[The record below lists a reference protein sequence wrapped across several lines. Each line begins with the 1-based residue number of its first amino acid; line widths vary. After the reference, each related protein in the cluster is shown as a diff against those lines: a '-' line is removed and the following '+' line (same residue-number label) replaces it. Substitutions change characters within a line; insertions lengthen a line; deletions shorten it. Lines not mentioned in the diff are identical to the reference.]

1 MTDKHQE
8 QGTVHSV
15 EPNRLSTWSAPPSWL
30 RLPPTAEHLP
40 PPIQTT
46 DQLLPMELLAWE
58 DFERLCLRLL
68 EMEAEAVH
76 VSGIEQDETET
87 LPSIGLYG
95 RRGQAQ
101 FGIDVYARDRLVLGK
116 PLPLRR
122 YVCLQSRRT
131 ESISKVR
138 LNNSVVEFLNGRWA
152 DVSRKFIYAT
162 SASTIST
169 EIVDEIERL
178 VAQLVPQ
185 SIEFEVWGR
194 ESISDRLKNYP
205 KLVDDFF
212 GREWVKAFCGD
223 TVAETL
229 GTRLDAQ
236 QVAALRRELARIYT
250 ASFRVADSGL
260 IAFRFS
266 QARPVELLDR
276 FVTPD
281 LISTTPQT
289 ASLPQPVGN
298 LDELNL
304 EDQDLRT
311 VVEEAAERNW
321 SRLDESAWFL
331 RNLARRHRRVEDA
344 QVTDRRSADQ
354 WIGTEPLQV
363 IVGDPGT
370 GKSTLLRYLVLDLL
384 SEEPKW
390 RAVAERWG
398 QCLPVWL
405 PFHFFTQRVVGKT
418 GAPAS
423 VGEALKAW
431 LDQNDAG
438 QIWPLVQTALEDQ
451 RLLLV
456 VDGLDEWVNDQAGQ
470 YAVAALETFAAVR
483 SIPLVVSARPY
494 GLARLPLSA
503 GWAYKRIGPL
513 TSHQQRRLAQHYFRA
528 VLDSE
533 DRPLLPE
540 VIERSVDDFLSKVRD
555 APGLR
560 AISGTP
566 LFLVLLVG
574 LHLSNVATLP
584 VERFDVYDQAVKLLI
599 ADHPAKRR
607 VAASVTAPRQ
617 KLSDSQLRVIL
628 ARVAFVSQDRGDIS
642 TFQEEVLREDFLQA
656 LSDPTYLSMEPA
668 AAADTADQLLDI
680 AEGDLGLLVRK
691 GPRELGFLHR
701 ILQEQLAAEFI
712 SARLKPT
719 DMNALFLDHVGDP
732 RWREVLLATMWRL
745 SRPDELSALVD
756 VVRQR
761 IDETPTGLRAREILA
776 EVTFGP
782 YDLPATDI
790 NQSVPEIID
799 VIETHPY
806 GPHRARLLDSVL
818 AGLEG
823 AATGDTVQECLER
836 WTLLLRPVSEGLIRE
851 IAQLSPAGELSPTI
865 CKLLLL
871 GLRNPNSW
879 IAYASA
885 GAIATRVAS
894 DGPGTEQE
902 RSNLRSGLLS
912 ILSDPPSGLA
922 QAAALV
928 ALALEWRDE
937 PLVVD
942 ILNEAR
948 GHAEAS
954 VRIVSL
960 GDSLGVLNA
969 TFSATP
975 PDSERDTQGV
985 NDTECEWLLKQI
997 QGHNRMDLHDGLLIA
1012 TVSEAA
1018 RGRDWIRENLFDSL
1032 MSDSGSYSR
1041 SEMIWDIALN
1051 VMSDDERVVDLVCE
1065 QLRSEEHSRLA
1076 LRISTG
1082 GQKLLAKAYPPE
1094 SPQAH
1099 LVSAAIEDRLRQ
1111 FGAGAGG
1118 PDLSFLASV
1127 YQGPVMKE
1135 VLLEDLRTSPWPHW
1149 AAEALT
1155 AHFRDHPDVHRALRE
1170 MLMGEPLRASMIASV
1185 GIRILTTTETI
1196 PRLLGILRDL
1206 SKAGESAQGRYDI
1219 VASSLVQACK
1229 EQDIESGPEIDSI
1242 ADEALR
1248 LMPTTPHPLHGD
1260 ARHLLAVGMF
1270 PAAASKMAVAELG
1283 QGEDLPLELYL
1294 GAFRH
1299 DPLLVKPYLE
1309 GASTVLRSLPPFLRS
1324 RVCQSLADRAVS
1336 PALVLHLTR
1345 RWADEESRPNTTVAS
1360 TAFHRA
1366 LLRSKEEG
1374 DLDDKRWSL
1383 AMDHLREQALRYG
1396 WNDEARR
1403 RGAWVGACVCG
1414 ELSIFTNLKE
1424 TNGKASPVRV
1434 DLDDFLYGPDRALL
1448 QQIAL
1453 NWEDLR
1459 RELGETLLVRLSG
1472 IRERNSLSDVW
1483 NSLALVADQ
1492 NIQLQQELEVAVSD
1506 DPALL
1511 QRNGVLIWFVTR
1523 ASSSAEAVADALVS
1537 HIEEV
1542 VDPSENLVSIL
1553 VAEFERIGLDRED
1566 LRDRLENALRG
1577 DRLDF
1582 ENPALES
1589 LAVLFHEHTTVRQA
1603 WREILELLA
1612 TGPDGGGQ
1620 GVRAHA
1626 YFAVAYAAAES
1637 WEVLSQI
1644 DSDVKRLAMT
1654 GHTYFDHLFTRHV
1667 TQRLRRDSV
1676 AANTVRECVMDPETS
1691 DSRAAQLVSLLVE
1704 SVGLDED
1711 LLLEVERR
1719 ICAQDDVILAPV
1731 VRDHATSATLSVR
1744 TIFIR
1749 VADTS
1754 LDVQST

>member
-1 MTDKHQE
+1 MRDKDQE
-8 QGTVHSV
+8 QGTLLSA
-15 EPNRLSTWSAPPSWL
+15 EPSLSSTWSAPPSWL
-30 RLPPTAEHLP
+30 RLPPTAENLP
-40 PPIQTT
+40 VPIQTN
-46 DQLLPMELLAWE
+46 DQLLPIELLPWE

-68 EMEAEAVH
+68 EIEADVLH
-76 VSGIEQDETET
+76 VSEVEQDETET
-87 LPSIGLYG
+87 MPSIGLYG

-101 FGIDVYARDRLVLGK
+101 FGIDVYARDRVVLSK
-116 PLPLRR
+116 PLPRRR

-131 ESISKVR
+131 KLISKAK
-138 LNNSVVEFLNGRWA
+138 LKGSVDDFLNGRWA

-169 EIVDEIERL
+169 EIVDEIENL
-178 VAQLVPQ
+178 FAQLVPQ
-185 SIEFEVWGR
+185 SIEFQVWGR
-194 ESISDRLKNYP
+194 ESISDRLKGYP

-223 TVAETL
+223 TDAETL

-236 QVAALRRELARIYT
+236 QVATLRRELARIYT

-260 IAFRFS
+260 VAFRFS

-281 LISTTPQT
+281 LISTTPQS

-298 LDELNL
+298 LEELSL

-331 RNLARRHRRVEDA
+331 RSVARRHRRVEDP
-344 QVTDRRSADQ
+344 QVTDRRPADQ

-405 PFHFFTQRVVGKT
+405 PFHFFTQRIVGQT
-418 GAPAS
+418 GASAS

-431 LDQNDAG
+431 LDQNNAG

-470 YAVAALETFAAVR
+470 YAVAALETFAAVC

-503 GWAYKRIGPL
+503 GWAYKRIAPL
-513 TSHQQRRLAQHYFRA
+513 TSHQQRHLAQHYFRA
-528 VLDSE
+528 VLDSD
-533 DRPLLPE
+533 DRLPSSE

-584 VERFDVYDQAVKLLI
+584 VERFDVYDQAVKLLV

-607 VAASVTAPRQ
+607 VAASVTATRQ
-617 KLSDSQLRVIL
+617 QLSDSQLRVIL

-642 TFQEEVLREDFLQA
+642 TFQEGVLREDFLQA
-656 LSDPTYLSMEPA
+656 LRDPTYLSMEPS

-701 ILQEQLAAEFI
+701 ILQEQLAAEYI
-712 SARLKPT
+712 CDRLNPS

-745 SRPDELSALVD
+745 SRPSELSDLVD
-756 VVRQR
+756 VVRKR
-761 IDETPTGLRAREILA
+761 IDETPKGLRAREILA

-790 NQSVPEIID
+790 HRSIPEIID

-806 GPHRARLLDSVL
+806 GPHRVRLLDSVL
-818 AGLEG
+818 EGLEG
-823 AATGDTVQECLER
+823 AATGGTVQNCLER
-836 WTLLLRPVSEGLIRE
+836 WTLLLRPVSEGLVRE
-851 IAQLSPAGELSPTI
+851 IAHLPPAEELSPTI
-865 CKLLLL
+865 CRLLLL
-871 GLRNPNSW
+871 GIRNPSSW

-885 GAIATRVAS
+885 SAVGSRCAS
-894 DGPGTEQE
+894 DGPGTEKE
-902 RSNLRSGLLS
+902 CSNLRSGLLS
-912 ILSDPPSGLA
+912 IISDPPSGVA

-928 ALALEWRDE
+928 ALALGWRDD
-937 PLVVD
+937 PLVLE
-942 ILNEAR
+942 ILNDAR
-948 GHAEAS
+948 GHPEAC

-960 GDSLGVLNA
+960 GDSLGVLNGA
-969 TFSATP
+969 FSATS
-975 PDSERDTQGV
+975 PDSEGDTKAIS
-985 NDTECEWLLKQI
+985 DTESEWLLEQI
-997 QGHNRMDLHDGLLIA
+997 KIPFRLDFHDGLLIA
-1012 TVSEAA
+1012 AVSEAA
-1018 RGRDWIRENLFDSL
+1018 RGREWIREQLLDSL
-1032 MSDSGSYSR
+1032 KSESDPYSR
-1041 SEMIWDIALN
+1041 SEFIWEVVLN
-1051 VMSDDERVVDLVCE
+1051 VMADDDRVVDFVCE
-1065 QLRSEEHSRLA
+1065 QLRTKEHSRLF
-1076 LRISTG
+1076 LRISMSG
-1082 GQKLLAKAYPPE
+1082 VQLLANAYPPE
-1094 SPQAH
+1094 SPGVH
-1099 LVSAAIEDRLRQ
+1099 LVSAAIEDRLRR
-1111 FGAGAGG
+1111 FKSGTGG
-1118 PDLSFLASV
+1118 RELRFLASV
-1127 YQGPVMKE
+1127 DQGPEMKE
-1135 VLLEDLRTSPWPHW
+1135 ALLEDLVTSPWPHW
-1149 AAEALT
+1149 AAEALI
-1155 AHFRDHPDVHRALRE
+1155 AHFRDHPDVHRAVRE
-1170 MLMGEPLRASMIASV
+1170 MLMGEPVRASMIANV
-1185 GIRILTTTETI
+1185 GTKVLATTETI

-1206 SKAGESAQGRYDI
+1206 SKAIGSAQGRYDI

-1229 EQDIESGPEIDSI
+1229 EQEIESGPEIDSI

-1270 PAAASKMAVAELG
+1270 PAAASKMAVTELG
-1283 QGEDLPLELYL
+1283 QGEDIPLELYL

-1299 DPLLVKPYLE
+1299 DTLLVKPYLE
-1309 GASTVLRSLPPFLRS
+1309 GASKVLRSLPPFLRS

-1336 PALVLHLTR
+1336 PDLVLHLTR
-1345 RWADEESRPNTTVAS
+1345 RWADEESRPNKSVAS
-1360 TAFHRA
+1360 IAFHRA
-1366 LLRSKEEG
+1366 LLKSKEEG
-1374 DLDDKRWSL
+1374 DLDDERWAQAL
-1383 AMDHLREQALRYG
+1383 DHLRDQAVRNG
-1396 WNDEARR
+1396 WDDEARR
-1403 RGAWVGACVCG
+1403 SGAWVGMCICG
-1414 ELSIFTNLKE
+1414 ELAILRGCEE
-1424 TNGKASPVRV
+1424 TNGEPFPAGVA
-1434 DLDDFLYGPDRALL
+1434 LDDVIYGPDRALL
-1448 QQIAL
+1448 QQIAF

-1459 RELGETLLVRLSG
+1459 RELGETLLVRLCG
-1472 IRERNSLSDVW
+1472 IRERNSRSDVW

-1492 NIQLQQELEVAVSD
+1492 NIQLHQELEVAVSD
-1506 DPALL
+1506 DPTLL
-1511 QRNGVLIWFVTR
+1511 KRNGVLVWFVTR
-1523 ASSSAEAVADALVS
+1523 GSGSAEAVADVLVS
-1537 HIEEV
+1537 RLEEV
-1542 VDPSENLVSIL
+1542 DNPSENLVRTF
-1553 VAEFERIGLDRED
+1553 VAEFERIGLDREE
-1566 LRDRLENALRG
+1566 LLDRFENALRG
-1577 DRLDF
+1577 DTLDIR
-1582 ENPALES
+1582 NPALKS
-1589 LAVLFHEHTTVRQA
+1589 LAVLSPEHTLVRQA
-1603 WREILELLA
+1603 WSEILESVA
-1612 TGPDGGGQ
+1612 TGPDGGGP
-1620 GVRAHA
+1620 GVSAQT
-1626 YFAVAYAAAES
+1626 YFAVAYAATES
-1637 WEVLSQI
+1637 SEVLSQI
-1644 DSDVKRLAMT
+1644 DSDLKRLAT
-1654 GHTYFDHLFTRHV
+1654 AGHTYFADLFTQHI

-1676 AANTVRECVMDPETS
+1676 AANMVRECVLDPETS
-1691 DSRAAQLVSLLVE
+1691 DSRAAQLVSLLAE
-1704 SVGLDED
+1704 SVALDED
-1711 LLLEVERR
+1711 LLHDVERR
-1719 ICAQDDVILAPV
+1719 ICAQNDVRLAPV

-1749 VADTS
+1749 VADAS
-1754 LDVQST
+1754 LDVRST